1 LALPRL
7 SAPPFLEVILEMKIY
22 VASKS
27 RHAPFWRALRSA
39 GVAITSSWIDATL
52 NEAGADPPSDDVWS
66 RHWKMCC
73 DEAAAADVCLFVHFE
88 GEQACGQLIEAGCS
102 LAAGKRV
109 FVVSPNVWWSF
120 ANHERCRTFASLEHA
135 IEAIMAAGAAS
146 S

>member
-1 LALPRL
+1 VLL
-7 SAPPFLEVILEMKIY
+7 IGW
-22 VASKS
+22 
-27 RHAPFWRALRSA
+27 WRALRTA
-39 GVAITSSWIDATL
+39 AFLFNASWIDATL
-52 NEAGADPPSDDVWS
+52 NAPGADPKSGDVWS
-66 RHWKMCC
+66 SHWQLCC
-73 DEAAAADVCLFVHFE
+73 NEAAGADVCLFVHFE
-88 GEQACGQLIEAGCS
+88 GEQACDQLIEAGCS